1 MESVDT
7 VTLVVG
13 LVLAA
18 LLFTAVLLLVI
29 FAIAR
34 TAGRA
39 AEARAEGHMAELGIQ
54 ADRQSGARS
63 LGVTSLGRGQVRGN
77 GVLALAGGELVFAQA
92 IPSREW
98 RIPVGRIQKVDTA
111 RSHLGKWVGATLLR
125 VAWIDGNGSA
135 DSIALQVSDLGGW
148 LAAIEAARVGSPQS

>member
-1 MESVDT
+1 VET
-7 VTLVVG
+7 VTLVIG
-13 LVLAA
+13 IVLAA
-18 LLFTAVLLLVI
+18 LLFTAVLLAVI

-39 AEARAEGHMAELGIQ
+39 AAARAESHMAELGIH

-63 LGVTSLGRGQVRGN
+63 LGVKSLGRGQVRGN
-77 GVLALAGGELVFAQA
+77 GVLSLAGTELIFTQA
-92 IPSREW
+92 IPAREW
-98 RIPVGRIQKVDTA
+98 RIPVGRIQTVDTA

-125 VAWIDGNGSA
+125 VAWIDGNGSG
-135 DSIALQVSDLGGW
+135 DSIALQVSDLDGW